1 MLWKTE
7 LGEKIRDARKLAE
20 MSQEEL
26 SAEIYARFGYKYT
39 RARISQIENGISAP
53 VVNIVTAIAEILGA
67 EFTIRGCPIGKRVQ
81 QKEGILTVM
90 PQQLCLQ
97 FDVEYSFAVS
107 SLKLTPLPE
116 NSISLWAVMT
126 HGPSKPIQIID
137 AGGAKRET
145 A

>member
-39 RARISQIENGISAP
+39 RARISQIEKGISAP
-53 VVNIVTAIAEILGA
+53 AVNIVTAIADILGA
-67 EFTIRGCPIGKRVQ
+67 EFVIRGCPIGKRVE
-81 QKEGILTVM
+81 QKEVTLTVM

-116 NSISLWAVMT
+116 NSISLRAVMT
-126 HGPSKPIQIID
+126 RGSSKPIQIID
-137 AGGAKRET
+137 AG
-145 A
+145 